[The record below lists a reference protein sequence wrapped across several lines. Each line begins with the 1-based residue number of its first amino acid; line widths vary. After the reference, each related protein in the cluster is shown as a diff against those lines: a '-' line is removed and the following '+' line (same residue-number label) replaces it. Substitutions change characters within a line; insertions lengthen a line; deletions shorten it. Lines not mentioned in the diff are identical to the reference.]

1 MSAKRITY
9 LVWCWWC
16 ALILPAHGQ
25 NMQQLETIKKIKNN
39 EITFGTWV
47 YLKDPTITEI
57 MARAGFDWLILDMEH
72 GVMNEEI
79 VQNLMMPL
87 NGSKCVPLVR
97 PYKNDV
103 DVIGKVID
111 TGALGII
118 IHLVNTPEEAERGIK
133 ACYYPPK
140 GNRGMGYARLTGF
153 GQREQEYL
161 KIANE
166 AMLVV
171 IMIET
176 RKGVENIEKILDV
189 PGIDVVLVG
198 TFDLAADLGHL
209 GQFEHPAVLEAK
221 KKVEDACKRRRIPT
235 AAWANDRQGI
245 EQAIKHG
252 AHFIELG
259 GDADFIW
266 QSSERLIKAGLEA
279 KQEARKK
286 SN

>member
-1 MSAKRITY
+1 MCATRNSCLALFLFSC
-9 LVWCWWC
+9 LV
-16 ALILPAHGQ
+16 LPALAQ
-25 NMQQLETIKKIKNN
+25 NAQQLETIKRIKNN
-39 EITFGTWV
+39 EVTFGTWV
-47 YLKDPTITEI
+47 YLKDPTITEL

-72 GVMNEEI
+72 GVMNEEM

-87 NGSKCVPLVR
+87 NGSKCVPIVR
-97 PYKNDV
+97 PWKNDA

-111 TGALGII
+111 TGAMGII
-118 IHLVNTPEEAERGIK
+118 IHMVNTPEEAEKGIK
-133 ACYYPPK
+133 ACYYPPR

-153 GQREQEYL
+153 GQREHEYL

-176 RKGVENIEKILDV
+176 KVGVENIEKILAV

-209 GQFEHPAVLEAK
+209 GEFDHPAVLAAK
-221 KKVEDACKRRRIPT
+221 KKVEDACKRRRIPI
-235 AAWANDRQGI
+235 ASWANDKKGI
-245 EQAIKHG
+245 EKAVQAG
-252 AHFIELG
+252 AHFIALG

-266 QSSERLIKAGLEA
+266 QTSEKLVKDGHEVKRGAG
-279 KQEARKK
+279 KK
-286 SN
+286 